1 MTAPETP
8 TTAPVDA
15 AGSAA
20 PAAGLAPGP
29 PPARRS
35 ARRAALP
42 VVLAVAVTVLL
53 WASAFIGVR
62 AAGHDYE
69 PGSLALGRQLAGSVG
84 LTAIVAV
91 RWLRS
96 GARPVLPRGRV
107 LVAVLAW
114 GVGWFSLYNL
124 ALNAAEQHLDAG
136 TTALLVNVAPVLV
149 AVLAGLL
156 LGEGFPRRLLVGM
169 AAAFAGVAIIAA
181 ATSSGERDVVGVALG
196 LAAAVLYAGAAT
208 SQKRLLSRVDAPTMT
223 WVGCLAGTVA
233 LLPFAPAL
241 AADAASAPASSMGRG
256 APRARPDRGRLH
268 DVGLRA
274 RAPQRGPGR
283 RDDVPR
289 PADRRGALLARARRG
304 SGRRHARGRCAV
316 PRGGRDRDA
325 PAATGRPRSTRAQ
338 PIRSRSASHT
348 SWTSGSPA
356 RKRASSSTTIAPC
369 ASRPCTVAAAWCG
382 VRSTFRRRRSGW
394 SSGSGSAS

>member
-8 TTAPVDA
+8 TTTPVDA

-29 PPARRS
+29 SPARGS
-35 ARRAALP
+35 DQRAALP

-114 GVGWFSLYNL
+114 GLGWFSLYNL

-181 ATSSGERDVVGVALG
+181 ATSSGERDVVGVAFG

-208 SQKRLLSRVDAPTMT
+208 SQKRLLSRVDALTMT

-233 LLPFAPAL
+233 LLPFAPVL
-241 AADAASAPASSMGRG
+241 AADAGSAPASSTWAVVLLGLGPTAVAFTTWGYALSRLSAGRAAATTYLVPPIVVVLSWLVLAEVPAAVTLAGG
-256 APRARPDRGRLH
+256 ALCLAGVAIATLPRRR
-268 DVGLRA
+268 VGPPAPVPGA
-274 RAPQRGPGR
+274 RA
-283 RDDVPR
+283 
-289 PADRRGALLARARRG
+289 
-304 SGRRHARGRCAV
+304 
-316 PRGGRDRDA
+316 
-325 PAATGRPRSTRAQ
+325 
-338 PIRSRSASHT
+338 
-348 SWTSGSPA
+348 
-356 RKRASSSTTIAPC
+356 
-369 ASRPCTVAAAWCG
+369 
-382 VRSTFRRRRSGW
+382 
-394 SSGSGSAS
+394 